1 MRAQHLDQLQDFG
14 REQAELRA
22 VAGRLAPAA
31 RTLGGELY
39 AHADHRAHLVFLG
52 MAQDVAE
59 LGEVLD
65 HRDDRAAELGR
76 EDDRLDVA
84 VVLEAVADDQPLRR
98 IARHGH
104 HGEKLRLRASL
115 EPEAEVGAAAIDL
128 FDDEALLVDLDR
140 VDGGVAVLVVV
151 FGDGRGEGVVQRSQS
166 VAEDV
171 REAQHHRRRE
181 VACAELLDD
190 LEEVDLARA
199 VAAWLANDV
208 TCGIDAEIAAAPG
221 ARRVELLGVFDAPGR
236 SRRHRSARH
245 AVQIAIPFDA
255 RGRGR

>member
-1 MRAQHLDQLQDFG
+1 
-14 REQAELRA
+14 
-22 VAGRLAPAA
+22 
-31 RTLGGELY
+31 
-39 AHADHRAHLVFLG
+39 

-76 EDDRLDVA
+76 EDDCLDVA

-98 IARHGH
+98 IAGHRH
-104 HGEKLRLRASL
+104 HGEKLGLRTAL
-115 EPEAEVGAAAIDL
+115 EPESEVGAAAIDL

-140 VDGGVAVLVVV
+140 KDGGVAVLVVV
-151 FGDGRGEGVVQRSQS
+151 FGDGRGEGVVQRFQA
-166 VAEDV
+166 VAQDV

-181 VACAELLDD
+181 VACAEFLHD
-190 LEEVDLARA
+190 LVDVDLARA
-199 VAAWLANDV
+199 VAAGPADDV
-208 TCGIDAEIAAAPG
+208 ARGIDAEIAAAPG

-236 SRRHRSARH
+236 PRRHRSARH
-245 AVQIAIPFDA
+245 AVQIVIPFDP